1 MFPVITVTGG
11 PLQRG
16 RQYGLQ
22 ARERIH
28 RSITAYAQTFE
39 YYAGWDWARASAEAL
54 DFLPAITDFDERY
67 VEEMAGVAEGAD
79 VALRDILAIN
89 VRTEIMYSARV
100 RNAMG
105 QPAPAEC
112 SVFASVAPGGHVLVG
127 QNWDWAPFACET
139 VVVLQ
144 AIPDDGPAFLTVVE
158 AGLMAKFGVN
168 SDGLAVMTNALACT
182 EDQGDAAVPYH
193 VMLRGLLDCST
204 TGDALARL
212 EQATRASSANYLLA
226 DASGSVVDVEA
237 RPGGEPQLH
246 RLLHDDRGVLLHT
259 NHFVSP
265 DFDAVDYT
273 DMVAPSTTRFR
284 LDRVAALA
292 DAAPDPNDMSVFAA
306 ALCDHDNDPD
316 SVCRHPDPTLPAPEQ
331 SMTVASV
338 LIDLTDRRV
347 QLSDGPPCDGGFQ
360 DVDCSWLWN

>member
-16 RQYGLQ
+16 RQYGVQ

-28 RSITAYAQTFE
+28 RSITAYARTFE
-39 YYAGWDWARASAEAL
+39 YFADRDWSRASAEAL
-54 DFLPAITDFDERY
+54 EYLPAIRDFDESY
-67 VEEMAGVAEGAD
+67 VEEMAGVAEGAG
-79 VALRDILAIN
+79 VALKDILAIN

-100 RNAMG
+100 RSAMA

-112 SVFASVAPGGHVLVG
+112 SAFASVAPGGHVLVG
-127 QNWDWAPFACET
+127 QNWDWAPFACDT

-144 AIPDDGPAFLTVVE
+144 AIPDDGPAFVTVVE

-168 SDGLAVMTNALACT
+168 SDGLSVMTNALACT

-212 EQATRASSANYLLA
+212 EQTTRASSANYLLA
-226 DASGSVVDVEA
+226 DVSGSIVDVEA

-246 RLLHDDRGVLLHT
+246 RLLQNHRGVLLHT
-259 NHFVSP
+259 NHFVSA

-273 DMVAPSTTRFR
+273 DMVPTTTRFR
-284 LDRVAALA
+284 LNRVAELA
-292 DAAPDPNDMSVFAA
+292 DAAPDPNDMDVFAA
-306 ALCDHDNDPD
+306 ALCDHANDPD
-316 SVCRHPDPTLPAPEQ
+316 SVCRHPDLSLPAPEQ

-338 LIDLTDRRV
+338 LIDLTGKRV
-347 QLSDGPPCDGGFQ
+347 QLSDGPPCDAGFD
-360 DVDCSWLWN
+360 DVDCTWLWN

>member
-1 MFPVITVTGG
+1 MFPVINVAGG
-11 PLQRG
+11 PYERG

-28 RSITAYAQTFE
+28 RSIASYAETFE
-39 YYAGWDWARASAEAL
+39 YTAGWDWSKASAEAAA
-54 DFLPAITDFDERY
+54 FLPAIRDFDERY
-67 VEEMAGVAEGAD
+67 VEEMAGLANGAGITLED
-79 VALRDILAIN
+79 VVAIN

-100 RNAMG
+100 RTAMV

-112 SVFASVAPGGHVLVG
+112 SAFASVASGGHVLVG
-127 QNWDWAPFACET
+127 QNWDWAPFAADT

-144 AIPDDGPAFLTVVE
+144 AVPDDGPAFLTVVE

-182 EDQGDAAVPYH
+182 EDRGDAAVPYH
-193 VMLRGLLDCST
+193 LMLRGLLDCST

-212 EQATRASSANYLLA
+212 EQTTRASSANYLLA
-226 DASGSVVDVEA
+226 DTGGSVVDVEA

-265 DFDAVDYT
+265 DFDAVDYS
-273 DMVAPSTTRFR
+273 DMVVSTTRYR
-284 LDRVAALA
+284 LGRVAELA
-292 DAAPDPNDMSVFAA
+292 EAAANPNDIDVFAA
-306 ALCDHDNDPD
+306 ALCDHANDPD
-316 SVCRHPDPTLPAPEQ
+316 SVCRHPDASLPTPEQ
-331 SMTVASV
+331 SMTVASILV
-338 LIDLTDRRV
+338 DLTARRV
-347 QLSDGPPCDGGFQ
+347 QLSQGPPCGAGFE
-360 DVDCSWLWN
+360 DLDCSWLWN